1 MKNNFLWL
9 LFLILSPFSVS
20 AQVLKQD
27 TTFLTGRLKNGLTY
41 YIRHNDKEPGLAD
54 FYIAKR
60 VGSVLEEPRQ
70 RGLAHFLEHM
80 AFNGTTNFRGDSK
93 SPGIVSWCESVGVK
107 FGANLNA
114 YTSVDQTVY
123 NIASVPIKR
132 QEVLDSALLILHDWC
147 HGLLLTDKEI
157 DKERGVIH
165 EEWRTRRAGKA
176 TQRMMERVLPMVYR
190 GTKYEDCLPIGSM
203 DIVDHFPYH
212 DLRDYYNKWYRPDL
226 DAIIIVGDIR
236 PAEVEAKIKQLF
248 GTIPQPEHAAER
260 VYYPVADNDRIIV
273 ATDRDSEQ
281 PIMLATLFMKHNAVS
296 DGEKNTIGY
305 LRNSYIESLIVSMLN
320 SRLQE
325 LQHQTVPPVLSA
337 TAHSGSFL
345 VSKTKDA
352 FWLSFGCR
360 QENVKGSFDAV
371 IAESERARR
380 YGFMKSELQRAQE
393 RQMRMAESQ
402 YTERNDQRNRYF
414 VNKALQ
420 NFLSNEPVVTEA
432 YRRELIRNFSET
444 ISLEEVNKAV
454 KSLISDQNQVLVVYA
469 PDKPEFEIPSNK
481 VLEQYVLDAQAKAY
495 KPYTEPQLSQKLLD
509 RLPPSGRIV
518 SEHTGLH
525 GTKVLK
531 LSNGVTVYV
540 KQTRFSKDRVSM
552 RFWGEGGTSC
562 YPDGD
567 APNFPFIATAIT
579 DGGVGKFD
587 KSALRKMLA
596 SKIVHVAPSVSEDTQ
611 ELSGKSSVRDLKT
624 MLELTCLYFT
634 EPRKDSIAFNGAMD
648 RMYSFLTN
656 REANPKVSYN
666 DSLVS
671 ILYGNHLRMQ
681 PTRRETL
688 KQVSYN
694 RVWQIYKELFADA
707 SRFKMLLVGNINID
721 SLRPLLCRYI
731 ASLPSG
737 KNNTAAITTTNSRKY
752 PNPDVRNA
760 NELHLFKK
768 KMNTPSALVNIFYTF
783 EEPYTAKSDITLDVL
798 QRVLQ
803 MAYTDS
809 VREEKGGTYGVSV
822 SYNLE
827 KDKRPAAM
835 LRITFRTDPA
845 KYDAIIPVVYR
856 QIKHIA
862 DYGPNPE
869 SMEKV
874 KKYLL
879 KNYGQNIIDN
889 GYWDYVI
896 YHQLQDGVDFHTG
909 YKKMVENITGR
920 EVQQMAGN
928 ILNSH
933 RRIEV
938 TMLSE

>member
-9 LFLILSPFSVS
+9 LFLTLSPFSVS

-248 GTIPQPEHAAER
+248 GTIPHPEHAAER
-260 VYYPVADNDRIIV
+260 VYYPVADNDEIIV

-352 FWLSFGCR
+352 FWLSFGCK

-393 RQMRMAESQ
+393 
-402 YTERNDQRNRYF
+402 
-414 VNKALQ
+414 
-420 NFLSNEPVVTEA
+420 
-432 YRRELIRNFSET
+432 
-444 ISLEEVNKAV
+444 
-454 KSLISDQNQVLVVYA
+454 LVVYA

-509 RLPPSGRIV
+509 RLPPSGRIL

-624 MLELTCLYFT
+624 MLELTYLYFT

-721 SLRPLLCRYI
+721 LLRPLLCRYI

-737 KNNTAAITTTNSRKY
+737 KNNTATVTATKRTKY
-752 PNPDVRNA
+752 DTPAVRNA
-760 NELHLFKK
+760 DELHLFKK

-856 QIKHIA
+856 QVKHIA
-862 DYGPNPE
+862 DHGPNPE

-896 YHQLQDGVDFHTG
+896 YHQLQDGIDFHTG

-920 EVQQMAGN
+920 EVRQMAKH
-928 ILNSH
+928 ILDSH

-938 TMLSE
+938 TMQSE

>member
-1 MKNNFLWL
+1 M
-9 LFLILSPFSVS
+9 
-20 AQVLKQD
+20 
-27 TTFLTGRLKNGLTY
+27 
-41 YIRHNDKEPGLAD
+41 
-54 FYIAKR
+54 
-60 VGSVLEEPRQ
+60 
-70 RGLAHFLEHM
+70 
-80 AFNGTTNFRGDSK
+80 
-93 SPGIVSWCESVGVK
+93 
-107 FGANLNA
+107 
-114 YTSVDQTVY
+114 
-123 NIASVPIKR
+123 
-132 QEVLDSALLILHDWC
+132 
-147 HGLLLTDKEI
+147 
-157 DKERGVIH
+157 
-165 EEWRTRRAGKA
+165 
-176 TQRMMERVLPMVYR
+176 
-190 GTKYEDCLPIGSM
+190 
-203 DIVDHFPYH
+203 
-212 DLRDYYNKWYRPDL
+212 
-226 DAIIIVGDIR
+226 
-236 PAEVEAKIKQLF
+236 
-248 GTIPQPEHAAER
+248 
-260 VYYPVADNDRIIV
+260 
-273 ATDRDSEQ
+273 
-281 PIMLATLFMKHNAVS
+281 
-296 DGEKNTIGY
+296 
-305 LRNSYIESLIVSMLN
+305 
-320 SRLQE
+320 
-325 LQHQTVPPVLSA
+325 
-337 TAHSGSFL
+337 
-345 VSKTKDA
+345 
-352 FWLSFGCR
+352 
-360 QENVKGSFDAV
+360 
-371 IAESERARR
+371 
-380 YGFMKSELQRAQE
+380 
-393 RQMRMAESQ
+393 
-402 YTERNDQRNRYF
+402 
-414 VNKALQ
+414 
-420 NFLSNEPVVTEA
+420 
-432 YRRELIRNFSET
+432 
-444 ISLEEVNKAV
+444 
-454 KSLISDQNQVLVVYA
+454 
-469 PDKPEFEIPSNK
+469 
-481 VLEQYVLDAQAKAY
+481 
-495 KPYTEPQLSQKLLD
+495 SQKLLD
-509 RLPPSGRIV
+509 RLPPSGRIL

-634 EPRKDSIAFNGAMD
+634 EPRKDSISFNGAMD

-694 RVWQIYKELFADA
+694 RVWQIYRELFADA

-783 EEPYTAKSDITLDVL
+783 EEPYTTKSDITLDVL

-909 YKKMVENITGR
+909 YEKIVKKTTGR

>member
-248 GTIPQPEHAAER
+248 GTIPHPEHAAER

-420 NFLSNEPVVTEA
+420 NFLSNEPVVTKA
-432 YRRELIRNFSET
+432 YRRELIRKFSET
-444 ISLEEVNKAV
+444 GSE
-454 KSLISDQNQVLVVYA
+454 
-469 PDKPEFEIPSNK
+469 
-481 VLEQYVLDAQAKAY
+481 
-495 KPYTEPQLSQKLLD
+495 
-509 RLPPSGRIV
+509 SGAC
-518 SEHTGLH
+518 GLC
-525 GTKVLK
+525 
-531 LSNGVTVYV
+531 S
-540 KQTRFSKDRVSM
+540 
-552 RFWGEGGTSC
+552 
-562 YPDGD
+562 
-567 APNFPFIATAIT
+567 
-579 DGGVGKFD
+579 
-587 KSALRKMLA
+587 
-596 SKIVHVAPSVSEDTQ
+596 
-611 ELSGKSSVRDLKT
+611 
-624 MLELTCLYFT
+624 
-634 EPRKDSIAFNGAMD
+634 
-648 RMYSFLTN
+648 
-656 REANPKVSYN
+656 
-666 DSLVS
+666 
-671 ILYGNHLRMQ
+671 
-681 PTRRETL
+681 
-688 KQVSYN
+688 
-694 RVWQIYKELFADA
+694 
-707 SRFKMLLVGNINID
+707 
-721 SLRPLLCRYI
+721 
-731 ASLPSG
+731 
-737 KNNTAAITTTNSRKY
+737 
-752 PNPDVRNA
+752 
-760 NELHLFKK
+760 
-768 KMNTPSALVNIFYTF
+768 
-783 EEPYTAKSDITLDVL
+783 
-798 QRVLQ
+798 
-803 MAYTDS
+803 
-809 VREEKGGTYGVSV
+809 
-822 SYNLE
+822 
-827 KDKRPAAM
+827 
-835 LRITFRTDPA
+835 
-845 KYDAIIPVVYR
+845 
-856 QIKHIA
+856 
-862 DYGPNPE
+862 
-869 SMEKV
+869 
-874 KKYLL
+874 
-879 KNYGQNIIDN
+879 
-889 GYWDYVI
+889 
-896 YHQLQDGVDFHTG
+896 
-909 YKKMVENITGR
+909 
-920 EVQQMAGN
+920 
-928 ILNSH
+928 
-933 RRIEV
+933 
-938 TMLSE
+938 

>member
-176 TQRMMERVLPMVYR
+176 TQRMMERVLPIVYR

-248 GTIPQPEHAAER
+248 GTIPHPEHAAER
-260 VYYPVADNDRIIV
+260 VYYPVADNDEIIV

-320 SRLQE
+320 ARLQE

-444 ISLEEVNKAV
+444 VSLEEVNKAV

-481 VLEQYVLDAQAKAY
+481 VLEQYVLDAQAKVY
-495 KPYTEPQLSQKLLD
+495 KPYTEPQLSQKLID

-624 MLELTCLYFT
+624 MLELTYLYFT
-634 EPRKDSIAFNGAMD
+634 EPRKDSISFNGAMD

-666 DSLVS
+666 DSLVA
-671 ILYGNHLRMQ
+671 ILYNNHPRMQ

-688 KQVSYN
+688 KQVSFN
-694 RVWQIYKELFADA
+694 RVWEIYREQFADA
-707 SRFKMLLVGNINID
+707 SKFRMLLVGNINID

-737 KNNTAAITTTNSRKY
+737 KNNTATVTATNRTKY
-752 PNPDVRNA
+752 ATPDVRNA
-760 NELHLFKK
+760 DELHLFKK
-768 KMNTPSALVNIFYTF
+768 HMNTPSTLVNIFYTF
-783 EEPYTAKSDITLDVL
+783 EEPYTSRSDITLDVL

-822 SYNLE
+822 SYELE
-827 KDKRPAAM
+827 KDRHPAAM
-835 LRITFRTDPA
+835 LRITFRTDPV
-845 KYDAIIPVVYR
+845 KYDAIIPIVYR
-856 QIKHIA
+856 QVKHIA